1 MCRSLWVINC
11 HLIDSHRFGL
21 LFFLFW
27 GKKLLLVQTHTM
39 VKALED
45 CKSYHNAFVQTAGV
59 KQVNNEDKVYSPVF
73 CKLHQNLA
81 LIGEYNEGHP
91 QLWAICNNKL

>member
-1 MCRSLWVINC
+1 LA
-11 HLIDSHRFGL
+11 
-21 LFFLFW
+21 
-27 GKKLLLVQTHTM
+27 QTHTM
-39 VKALED
+39 VKTLQD
-45 CKSYHNAFVQTAGV
+45 CKHYHNAFVQTTGV
-59 KQVNNEDKVYSPVF
+59 KQVNNGDKVYSPVF